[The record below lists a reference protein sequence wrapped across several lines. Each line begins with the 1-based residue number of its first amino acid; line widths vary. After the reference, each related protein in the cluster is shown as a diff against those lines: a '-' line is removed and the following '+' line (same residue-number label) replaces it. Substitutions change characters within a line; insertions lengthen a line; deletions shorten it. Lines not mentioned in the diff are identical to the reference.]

1 MKTRKQTEAYAVL
14 SLSQI
19 RQLLSIAEAD
29 ATARYGET
37 CNDCA
42 TVILR
47 GHAVTFDGKLQCHL
61 ETALDQSLG
70 Y

>member
-1 MKTRKQTEAYAVL
+1 MKPRKKTEAYAVL

-19 RQLLSIAEAD
+19 RQLLAIAEAD
-29 ATARYGET
+29 AKARYGDT

-61 ETALDQSLG
+61 ETADDRSLG
-70 Y
+70 F